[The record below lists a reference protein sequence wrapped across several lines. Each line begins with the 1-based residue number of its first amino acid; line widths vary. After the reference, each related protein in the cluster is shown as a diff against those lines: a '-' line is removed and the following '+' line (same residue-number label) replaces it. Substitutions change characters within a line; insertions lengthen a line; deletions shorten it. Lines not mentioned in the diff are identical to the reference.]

1 MSAVEERTGA
11 INEAL
16 QRALRPEGVV
26 AHEGALEMRICAG
39 TACHASGRVAVRETI
54 NEELAARGLT
64 EKVAVVETG
73 CHGFCEQGPIV
84 VIQPK
89 GVFYPH
95 VRPQDVAAII
105 EASVQADD
113 VVEKL
118 LYRDP
123 ATGQPLALEADIPFY
138 KEQRRL
144 VLSLNGKV
152 DPYSIDD
159 YLTRGGYAALAKV
172 LAEDDPD
179 DIIALIEHSGLRG
192 RGGAGF
198 STGTKWRFTRRTA
211 GERKY
216 IICNADEGDP
226 GAFMDRS
233 VLEGNPHVVI
243 EGMIIA
249 AFAIGAQEGYVYVR
263 AEYPFAVERLRAA
276 LEQARQ
282 RGLLGTDIL
291 GSGWGFDI
299 QINEG
304 AGAFV
309 CGEETALIASI
320 EGKRGMPR
328 TRPPYPA
335 VSGLWGA
342 PTNINNVETYANV
355 PWIVQNGAEAFAAM
369 GIDESRGTKIFSLT
383 GKVANGGLVE
393 VAMGATLRHII
404 FTIGGGMLPGRTF
417 KAVQLGGPSGG
428 CLPAE
433 MLDIGIDYEAL
444 MASGAIVGSG
454 GLVVVDDTNCMVD
467 LARFFLQF
475 TQDESCGKCVPCR
488 LGTKRMLETL
498 ERITEGEGREGDI
511 ELLEELSQYIIDGTL
526 CALGGT
532 APNPVLTT
540 LRYFRDEYEA
550 HINEKRCPAGRC
562 KALITYYIDPEACT
576 GCTLCAKKCPTGV
589 ISGEKKQPHVIDVSG
604 CIKCDTCRQV
614 CKFGAVKVHS
624 GIDQAASVAA
634 AGA

>member
-1 MSAVEERTGA
+1 VSAVEERTGA

-39 TACHASGRVAVRETI
+39 TACHASGRVAVREAI
-54 NEELAARGLT
+54 KEELAARGLT

-624 GIDQAASVAA
+624 GIDQAASVAV